1 LFRVVRWLTYSHD
14 QINTTGYGYRAKLS
28 LVKIEHPIVT
38 GKGGRM
44 LFVSDDVMGLHE
56 AYKSN

>member
-1 LFRVVRWLTYSHD
+1 VLRKDRQFPYSHD

-44 LFVSDDVMGLHE
+44 PFVSDNVMGLHE